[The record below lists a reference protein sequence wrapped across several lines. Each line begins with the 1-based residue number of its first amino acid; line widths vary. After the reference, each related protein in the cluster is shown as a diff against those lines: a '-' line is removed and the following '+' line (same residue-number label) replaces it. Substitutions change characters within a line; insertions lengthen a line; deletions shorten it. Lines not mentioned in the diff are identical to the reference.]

1 MLLAYA
7 MGEKN
12 PDVKWYV
19 NQLTEEQ
26 HREGF
31 PRSFPMGFLYT
42 PDLKD
47 APALPSS
54 DLDRVWEDFGWA
66 TMRDSYMPDAT
77 MLAVKSGMTWNHAH
91 ADAGSII
98 LFHNGEDIIKD
109 AGNCSYG
116 RPEYRNYFFQSDAHN
131 IVKFNAKGSRHINSI
146 TAQCFR
152 VTSAD

>member
-1 MLLAYA
+1 MSRLADFFIQVGYPREEGIFYSLNFGDSHKNVTGESSMLLAYA

-47 APALPSS
+47 APVLPSS

-91 ADAGSII
+91 AD
-98 LFHNGEDIIKD
+98 LKLDNTFPQWRRH
-109 AGNCSYG
+109 
-116 RPEYRNYFFQSDAHN
+116 H
-131 IVKFNAKGSRHINSI
+131 KGCRKL
-146 TAQCFR
+146 
-152 VTSAD
+152 